1 MTNRKIRDY
10 QRNRKLKGIVDANF
24 KTFAT
29 VAIALKHLFPHD
41 WYNKTITDFTSS
53 YAEFTKHMND
63 YDAEAYDFRVE
74 DFCRKLNIS
83 DSDTYDII
91 FRLNGKLP
99 AEIFLALQNN
109 LKCMLIHL
117 RLNCSI
123 GSQRYAKLIAYLK
136 SDAKICGQ
144 ADLIALG
151 LSFDDEIDY
160 RKLNFIQEMILIKQ
174 KYIKSPLNYVG
185 GKYKLLP
192 QILPLF
198 PKNIDTFIDLFG
210 GGFNVGINVPAKE
223 VVYNDLNLPVVQILE
238 YIHRNRTDKSLD
250 EIDEIIKQYDL
261 SKINRNGY
269 LRLRSYFNESESK
282 QSVIL
287 YVLICYA
294 FNNQMRFNS
303 KGEFNMPF
311 GERYFNPTLRER
323 FIEFSEAIS
332 NKGCKFTNADFREFI
347 GVAFGENDFL
357 YCDPPYFNSTA
368 TYNENGGWTNADEK
382 DLRDMLATSNVKWAL
397 SNNLK
402 TNLTLK
408 DWAEG
413 HGYKTHYLNTTYGN
427 CNYQKKDKTKDIEVL
442 ITNY

>member
-1 MTNRKIRDY
+1 
-10 QRNRKLKGIVDANF
+10 
-24 KTFAT
+24 
-29 VAIALKHLFPHD
+29 
-41 WYNKTITDFTSS
+41 
-53 YAEFTKHMND
+53 MND
-63 YDAEAYDFRVE
+63 
-74 DFCRKLNIS
+74 
-83 DSDTYDII
+83 
-91 FRLNGKLP
+91 P
-99 AEIFLALQNN
+99 
-109 LKCMLIHL
+109 
-117 RLNCSI
+117 
-123 GSQRYAKLIAYLK
+123 
-136 SDAKICGQ
+136 
-144 ADLIALG
+144 
-151 LSFDDEIDY
+151 
-160 RKLNFIQEMILIKQ
+160 

-198 PKNIDTFIDLFG
+198 PKNIDTCIDLFG

-223 VVYNDLNLPVVQILE
+223 VIYNDLNLPVVQILE
-238 YIHRNRTDKSLD
+238 YIHRNETD
-250 EIDEIIKQYDL
+250 EILGEIDKIIKQYDL
-261 SKINRNGY
+261 SKINKEGY
-269 LRLRSYFNESESK
+269 LRLRNYFNKLESK
-282 QSVIL
+282 QPVIL

-347 GVAFGENDFL
+347 GMTFNENDFL

-368 TYNENGGWTNADEK
+368 TYNENGGWTNTDEE

-408 DWAEG
+408 DWAEN
-413 HGYKTHYLNTTYGN
+413 HDYKIHYLNTTYGN

>member
-1 MTNRKIRDY
+1 
-10 QRNRKLKGIVDANF
+10 
-24 KTFAT
+24 
-29 VAIALKHLFPHD
+29 
-41 WYNKTITDFTSS
+41 
-53 YAEFTKHMND
+53 
-63 YDAEAYDFRVE
+63 
-74 DFCRKLNIS
+74 
-83 DSDTYDII
+83 
-91 FRLNGKLP
+91 
-99 AEIFLALQNN
+99 
-109 LKCMLIHL
+109 
-117 RLNCSI
+117 
-123 GSQRYAKLIAYLK
+123 
-136 SDAKICGQ
+136 
-144 ADLIALG
+144 
-151 LSFDDEIDY
+151 
-160 RKLNFIQEMILIKQ
+160 MILIKQ
-174 KYIKSPLNYVG
+174 EYIKSPLNYVG

-261 SKINRNGY
+261 SKTNREGY
-269 LRLRSYFNESESK
+269 LKLRNQFNESEFK
-282 QSVIL
+282 QPIIL

-294 FNNQMRFNS
+294 FNNQIRFNS

-311 GERYFNPTLRER
+311 GKDKSSFNPTLRER

-332 NKGCKFTNADFREFI
+332 NKDCKFTNTDFREFI

-357 YCDPPYFNSTA
+357 YCDPPYFNSMA
-368 TYNENGGWTNADEK
+368 TYNENGGWTMTNEE
-382 DLRDMLATSNVKWAL
+382 DLRSMLATSNVKWAL

-408 DWAEG
+408 NWAED
-413 HGYKTHYLNTTYGN
+413 HGYKIHYLSTSYGN

>member
-1 MTNRKIRDY
+1 
-10 QRNRKLKGIVDANF
+10 
-24 KTFAT
+24 
-29 VAIALKHLFPHD
+29 
-41 WYNKTITDFTSS
+41 
-53 YAEFTKHMND
+53 
-63 YDAEAYDFRVE
+63 
-74 DFCRKLNIS
+74 
-83 DSDTYDII
+83 
-91 FRLNGKLP
+91 
-99 AEIFLALQNN
+99 
-109 LKCMLIHL
+109 
-117 RLNCSI
+117 
-123 GSQRYAKLIAYLK
+123 
-136 SDAKICGQ
+136 
-144 ADLIALG
+144 
-151 LSFDDEIDY
+151 
-160 RKLNFIQEMILIKQ
+160 MILIKSE
-174 KYIKSPLNYVG
+174 YIKSPLNYVG

-223 VVYNDLNLPVVQILE
+223 VIYNDLNLPVVQILE
-238 YIHRNRTDKSLD
+238 YIHRNETD
-250 EIDEIIKQYDL
+250 EILGEIDKIIKQYDL
-261 SKINRNGY
+261 SKINKEGY
-269 LRLRSYFNESESK
+269 LRLRNYFNKLESK
-282 QSVIL
+282 QPVIL

-347 GVAFGENDFL
+347 GMTFNENDFL

-368 TYNENGGWTNADEK
+368 TYNENGGWTNTDEE

-408 DWAEG
+408 DWAEN
-413 HGYKTHYLNTTYGN
+413 HDYKIHYLNTTYGN

>member
-1 MTNRKIRDY
+1 M
-10 QRNRKLKGIVDANF
+10 
-24 KTFAT
+24 
-29 VAIALKHLFPHD
+29 
-41 WYNKTITDFTSS
+41 
-53 YAEFTKHMND
+53 
-63 YDAEAYDFRVE
+63 
-74 DFCRKLNIS
+74 
-83 DSDTYDII
+83 
-91 FRLNGKLP
+91 
-99 AEIFLALQNN
+99 
-109 LKCMLIHL
+109 
-117 RLNCSI
+117 
-123 GSQRYAKLIAYLK
+123 
-136 SDAKICGQ
+136 
-144 ADLIALG
+144 
-151 LSFDDEIDY
+151 
-160 RKLNFIQEMILIKQ
+160 
-174 KYIKSPLNYVG
+174 G

-198 PKNIDTFIDLFG
+198 PKNIDTCIDLFG

-223 VVYNDLNLPVVQILE
+223 VIYNDLNLPVVQILE
-238 YIHRNRTDKSLD
+238 YIHRNETD
-250 EIDEIIKQYDL
+250 EILGEIDKIIKQYDL
-261 SKINRNGY
+261 SKINKEGY
-269 LRLRSYFNESESK
+269 LRLRNYFNELESK

-368 TYNENGGWTNADEK
+368 TYNENGGWTNTDEE

-408 DWAEG
+408 DWAEN
-413 HGYKTHYLNTTYGN
+413 HDYKIHYLNTTYGN

>member
-1 MTNRKIRDY
+1 
-10 QRNRKLKGIVDANF
+10 
-24 KTFAT
+24 
-29 VAIALKHLFPHD
+29 
-41 WYNKTITDFTSS
+41 
-53 YAEFTKHMND
+53 
-63 YDAEAYDFRVE
+63 
-74 DFCRKLNIS
+74 
-83 DSDTYDII
+83 
-91 FRLNGKLP
+91 
-99 AEIFLALQNN
+99 
-109 LKCMLIHL
+109 
-117 RLNCSI
+117 
-123 GSQRYAKLIAYLK
+123 
-136 SDAKICGQ
+136 
-144 ADLIALG
+144 
-151 LSFDDEIDY
+151 
-160 RKLNFIQEMILIKQ
+160 MILIKSE
-174 KYIKSPLNYVG
+174 YIKSPLNYVG

-198 PKNIDTFIDLFG
+198 PKNIDTFVDLFG

-223 VVYNDLNLPVVQILE
+223 VIYNDLNLPVVQILE
-238 YIHRNRTDKSLD
+238 YIHRNKTDKILS
-250 EIDEIIKQYDL
+250 EIDKIVEQYDL
-261 SKINRNGY
+261 SKINSEGY

-323 FIEFSEAIS
+323 FVEFSEAIS
-332 NKGCKFTNADFREFI
+332 NKDCKFTNADFREFI
-347 GVAFGENDFL
+347 GMTFNENDFL

-368 TYNENGGWTNADEK
+368 TYNENGGWTNTDEE

-408 DWAEG
+408 DWAEN
-413 HGYKTHYLNTTYGN
+413 HDYKIHYLNTTYGN